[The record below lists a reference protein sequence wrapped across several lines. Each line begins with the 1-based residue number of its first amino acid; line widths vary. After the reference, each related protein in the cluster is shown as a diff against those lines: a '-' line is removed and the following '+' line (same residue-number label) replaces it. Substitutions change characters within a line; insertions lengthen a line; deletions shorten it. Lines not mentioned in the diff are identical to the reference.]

1 MLLAAVDFDNLHQV
15 LRVLYDE
22 MMPLCS
28 TRNTWCKLSKST
40 AANNIGIPIYML
52 PVAFIRRAVESQH
65 PVGVVLLLCPQVGHG
80 YVLAGVV
87 VHEVAV
93 IQ

>member
-1 MLLAAVDFDNLHQV
+1 MLLHKGIISS
-15 LRVLYDE
+15 Y
-22 MMPLCS
+22 S
-28 TRNTWCKLSKST
+28 TRNTWCRLSKST